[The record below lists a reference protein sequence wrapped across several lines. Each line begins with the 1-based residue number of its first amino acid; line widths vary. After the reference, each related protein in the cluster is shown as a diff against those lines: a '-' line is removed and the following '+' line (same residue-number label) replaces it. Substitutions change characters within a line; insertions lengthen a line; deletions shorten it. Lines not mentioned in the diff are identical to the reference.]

1 MEFFILQIAVYFLKE
16 EKLEMSKLNCVNKNM
31 FLIPLQVS
39 PLLKMLCPLWL
50 YKLRSKTEPAWN
62 MQQSQS

>member
-31 FLIPLQVS
+31 FLTPLQVS
-39 PLLKMLCPLWL
+39 PLLKMLRPL
-50 YKLRSKTEPAWN
+50 
-62 MQQSQS
+62 